1 MNRHVPVSG
10 VVVLGVIS
18 LVSVLAFLLFN
29 QAFGGPGSQVGQTG
43 YELTVK
49 MHDTGQL
56 LQKSLVM
63 VNGVKVG
70 EVTKVETDQDGSKVT
85 FTVNEDYRPVRR
97 GGTATLGRTHGG
109 LCHFLQRVIPHA
121 RHNLRL
127 YVAHNGA
134 HGVFA
139 MLGARL
145 VTGESRMLATSSAG
159 KYFTRQ
165 LANPTSDWRV
175 VGLKERVSET
185 LTLTSN
191 CR

>member
-1 MNRHVPVSG
+1 MPRKP
-10 VVVLGVIS
+10 I
-18 LVSVLAFLLFN
+18 
-29 QAFGGPGSQVGQTG
+29 
-43 YELTVK
+43 
-49 MHDTGQL
+49 
-56 LQKSLVM
+56 
-63 VNGVKVG
+63 
-70 EVTKVETDQDGSKVT
+70 TD
-85 FTVNEDYRPVRR
+85 
-97 GGTATLGRTHGG
+97 
-109 LCHFLQRVIPHA
+109 FLQDQAAQGMSCVRAV
-121 RHNLRL
+121 RC
-127 YVAHNGA
+127 
-134 HGVFA
+134 A